1 LISRTQINYTPL
13 VALDNHVQDNFA
25 TVNEVGSAEH
35 VVKNYYENPV
45 YTHMAAIPSFFQ
57 WIPRPLGAPVLRFF
71 MAKGLAAQN
80 TTRIE
85 RVQCELKKLS
95 DVLKDE
101 DVGPTIDLLK
111 VTWQSPLF
119 ICTVRTC
126 SQSDQLT
133 MTVCVRACVR
143 ASE

>member
-1 LISRTQINYTPL
+1 MSCHWLPNLHRRSLDQSDTNTPRL
-13 VALDNHVQDNFA
+13 SLWTITHVQDNFA

-45 YTHMAAIPSFFQ
+45 YTHMAAIPSFFR

-80 TTRIE
+80 TTKIE

-119 ICTVRTC
+119 VNCTVRTC
-126 SQSDQLT
+126 SLIN
-133 MTVCVRACVR
+133 
-143 ASE
+143 